1 MKQSTKK
8 RFKNKIRNTMGTLT
22 NNYIFKALENYPYDL
37 EEVMEALN
45 YALSAD
51 DKDTM
56 ALTLMGRVCAE
67 KLYKYEEAI
76 VYFKQALA
84 ESIYAFEV
92 YTPYINTLL
101 WNEDFKEAEEF
112 IDFGL
117 TVKGSDKA
125 VLYLKKANLYEQ
137 LKDYE
142 KALSFIK
149 LAKEYTF
156 NSDFMVD
163 VTLEKD
169 RIKGK
174 MPESKKSKA
183 AKKTSKSKKVKN
195 NLKKL

>member
-1 MKQSTKK
+1 
-8 RFKNKIRNTMGTLT
+8 MGTLT
-22 NNYIFKALENYPYDL
+22 NNYIFKALENYPFDL

-45 YALSAD
+45 YALSSD
-51 DKDTM
+51 DKNTM
-56 ALTLMGRVCAE
+56 ALTLMGRVYAE
-67 KLYKYEEAI
+67 KLYKYDEAV

-84 ESIYAFEV
+84 ENIHAFEA
-92 YTPYINTLL
+92 YIPYINTLL
-101 WNEDFKEAEEF
+101 WNEDYKEAEEF

-137 LKDYE
+137 LREYTE
-142 KALSFIK
+142 ALLFIK

-163 VTLEKD
+163 INIEKD

-174 MPESKKSKA
+174 MPTKKKVKSPK
-183 AKKTSKSKKVKN
+183 SENKSKKKVK
-195 NLKKL
+195 K

>member
-1 MKQSTKK
+1 
-8 RFKNKIRNTMGTLT
+8 MGTLT
-22 NNYIFKALENYPYDL
+22 SNYIFKALENYPYDL

-45 YALSAD
+45 YALSND

-56 ALTLMGRVCAE
+56 ALTLMGRVYAE
-67 KLYKYEEAI
+67 KLYKYEEAV

-84 ESIYAFEV
+84 ENIYAFEV

-101 WNEDFKEAEEF
+101 WNEDFKEVEEF

-137 LKDYE
+137 LRDYE

-163 VTLEKD
+163 VMIEKD

-174 MPESKKSKA
+174 MPEKKKSKS
-183 AKKTSKSKKVKN
+183 AKKTSKSKKIKN

>member
-1 MKQSTKK
+1 
-8 RFKNKIRNTMGTLT
+8 MGTLT

-51 DKDTM
+51 DKNTM
-56 ALTLMGRVCAE
+56 ALTLMGRMYAE

-76 VYFKQALA
+76 GYFKLALA
-84 ESIYAFEV
+84 EDIRAFEV

-101 WNEDFKEAEEF
+101 WNEDYKEAEEF

-125 VLYLKKANLYEQ
+125 LLYLKKANLYEQ

-142 KALSFIK
+142 KALTFIK

-163 VTLEKD
+163 VNVEKD

-174 MPESKKSKA
+174 MPEKKKSKSL
-183 AKKTSKSKKVKN
+183 KNSSKSKKIKDNV
-195 NLKKL
+195 KKL

>member
-1 MKQSTKK
+1 
-8 RFKNKIRNTMGTLT
+8 MGTPT
-22 NNYIFKALENYPYDL
+22 HNYVFKALESYPYDL

-45 YALSAD
+45 YALSYD

-56 ALTLMGRVCAE
+56 ALTLMGRVYAE
-67 KLYKYEEAI
+67 KLYKYDEAI

-84 ESIYAFEV
+84 ENVRAFEV
-92 YTPYINTLL
+92 YTPYINTML
-101 WNEDFKEAEEF
+101 WNEDYKDAVDF

-142 KALSFIK
+142 RALDCVK
-149 LAKEYTF
+149 LAKEFAF
-156 NSDFMVD
+156 NTEFMSDILV
-163 VTLEKD
+163 EKD

-174 MPESKKSKA
+174 MPKKLKEKEEVKTKLTKK
-183 AKKTSKSKKVKN
+183 AKKRKRQ
-195 NLKKL
+195 

>member
-1 MKQSTKK
+1 
-8 RFKNKIRNTMGTLT
+8 MGTLT

-51 DKDTM
+51 DKNTM
-56 ALTLMGRVCAE
+56 ALTLMGRMYAE

-76 VYFKQALA
+76 GYFKLALA
-84 ESIYAFEV
+84 EDIRAFEV

-101 WNEDFKEAEEF
+101 WNEDYKEAEEF

-125 VLYLKKANLYEQ
+125 LLYLKKANLYEQ

-142 KALSFIK
+142 KALTFIK

-163 VTLEKD
+163 VNLEKD

-174 MPESKKSKA
+174 MPEKDKSKSLKNSSKT
-183 AKKTSKSKKVKN
+183 KKIKDNV
-195 NLKKL
+195 KKL

>member
-1 MKQSTKK
+1 
-8 RFKNKIRNTMGTLT
+8 MGTLT

-45 YALSAD
+45 YALSSD
-51 DKDTM
+51 DKNTM
-56 ALTLMGRVCAE
+56 ALTLMGRVYSE

-84 ESIYAFEV
+84 ENVHAFEV

-101 WNEDFKEAEEF
+101 WNEDYKEAEEF

-137 LKDYE
+137 LNDYK
-142 KALSFIK
+142 KALVFIK
-149 LAKEYTF
+149 LAKEFTF
-156 NSDFMVD
+156 NSEYMADINI
-163 VTLEKD
+163 EKD

-174 MPESKKSKA
+174 MPKKKKKA
-183 AKKTSKSKKVKN
+183 KASKKVK
-195 NLKKL
+195 KSKE

>member
-1 MKQSTKK
+1 
-8 RFKNKIRNTMGTLT
+8 MGTLV
-22 NNYIFKALENYPYDL
+22 NNYIFKALDNYPYYLD
-37 EEVMEALN
+37 EVMESLN
-45 YALSAD
+45 YALSYD
-51 DKDTM
+51 DKNTM

-67 KLYKYEEAI
+67 KLYKYDEAV

-84 ESIYAFEV
+84 ESIYAFEA

-137 LKDYE
+137 LRDYE

-163 VTLEKD
+163 VTIEKD

-174 MPESKKSKA
+174 MPEKKKSKA
-183 AKKTSKSKKVKN
+183 AKKTVKSKKVKN
-195 NLKKL
+195 NLKRL

>member
-1 MKQSTKK
+1 
-8 RFKNKIRNTMGTLT
+8 MGTLT
-22 NNYIFKALENYPYDL
+22 NNYIFKALENYPFDL

-45 YALSAD
+45 YALSSD
-51 DKDTM
+51 DKNTM
-56 ALTLMGRVCAE
+56 ALTLMGRVYAE
-67 KLYKYEEAI
+67 KLYKYDEAV

-84 ESIYAFEV
+84 ENIHAFEA
-92 YTPYINTLL
+92 YIPYINTLL
-101 WNEDFKEAEEF
+101 WNEDYKEAEEF

-137 LKDYE
+137 LREYTE
-142 KALSFIK
+142 ALLFIK

-163 VTLEKD
+163 INIEKD

-174 MPESKKSKA
+174 MPTKKKVKA
-183 AKKTSKSKKVKN
+183 PKSENKSKKKVK
-195 NLKKL
+195 K